1 MDRALKALGAAH
13 VGAVG
18 VLLADGSEPGPVY
31 FDVGSGPN
39 MPSSTEWHA
48 YDGRRGRPRGAV
60 LRGSCSCGWR
70 GAAEYPLDW
79 TALPGNEPLYEADVD
94 LSGPIA
100 DYEAHLSV
108 IRDGTVPLSAKLTE
122 LLTDLVCQLDGLAIK
137 EPLVA
142 LKALA
147 DLRYVIAQTGQE
159 AAYELGARDVPLKE
173 VATAL
178 GTSDVEN
185 AEQAQALTVVPREL
199 GDGDLRRALQ
209 GPAHLRRRGM
219 GRGQE
224 TRWSGR
230 GLDLPRRRPVHRGLR
245 SRSP

>member
-13 VGAVG
+13 EGSVG

-31 FDVGSGPN
+31 FDVGSGPS

-48 YDGRRGRPRGAV
+48 YDGRRGRPRAAL

-79 TALPGNEPLYEADVD
+79 TALPGDQPLYEADVD

-100 DYEAHLSV
+100 DYEAHVSV
-108 IRDGTVPLSAKLTE
+108 IRDGAVPLPAELTGLLTE
-122 LLTDLVCQLDGLAIK
+122 LARLLDGQAVE

-147 DLRYVIAQTGQE
+147 DLRYLIARTGQD
-159 AAYELGARDVPLKE
+159 AAYELSARGVPLTV

-178 GTSDVEN
+178 GTSESAARTYLNDY
-185 AEQAQALTVVPREL
+185 LHP
-199 GDGDLRRALQ
+199 
-209 GPAHLRRRGM
+209 
-219 GRGQE
+219 
-224 TRWSGR
+224 
-230 GLDLPRRRPVHRGLR
+230 
-245 SRSP
+245 